1 MRVGTTP
8 TYTFKLPFATD
19 VVSKAK
25 VTFRQNNKVVLEK
38 TDVCVLEGDIIK
50 VSLTQEETFMFTF
63 PGKAEVQLR
72 IVTQGNDAL
81 ASAPFLFLVEE
92 CLDKEVL

>member
-8 TYTFKLPFATD
+8 TFTFKLPFGTD
-19 VVSKAK
+19 VVQKAK
-25 VTFRQNNKVVLEK
+25 ITFRQNNKVVLEK
-38 TDVCVLEGDIIK
+38 TDDCVVDADMVK
-50 VSLTQEETFMFTF
+50 VSLAQEETFMFTY

-72 IVTQGNDAL
+72 ILTQGNDAL

>member
-8 TYTFKLPFATD
+8 TYTFKLPFEVD
-19 VVSKAK
+19 NVQKVK
-25 VTFRQNNKVVLEK
+25 VTFRQNNKVILEK
-38 TDVCVLEGDIIK
+38 TDECLLEGDMVK
-50 VSLTQEETFMFTF
+50 VTLTQEETFKFAY
-63 PGKAEVQLR
+63 PSKAEVQLR
-72 IVTQGNDAL
+72 IKTQGDDAL

>member
-8 TYTFKLPFATD
+8 TYTFKLPFSVDTCKK
-19 VVSKAK
+19 VK

-38 TDVCVLEGDIIK
+38 TDDCILDSDVVK
-50 VSLTQEETFMFTF
+50 VTLTQDETFMFVY

-72 IVTQGNDAL
+72 VLTQGNDAL